1 MNIPFRI
8 NQLRTLQFAIFPDKF
23 VNGISVSVDTKVTFG
38 VRKDLGDI
46 KCVMDIRFRQED
58 NLLLTSQTQCNFGIS
73 PEGATDLREKGH
85 IPVDFLRHIATI
97 TTGTVRGIIHS
108 KTEGTVLNP
117 IVLPPINLVNL
128 IHDDILLDKVE

>member
-8 NQLRTLQFAIFPDKF
+8 NHIKTLQFAIFPDQF
-23 VNGISVSVDTKVTFG
+23 VNGTPVSVDTKVSFG

-46 KCVMDIRFRQED
+46 KCVMDIRYLQED
-58 NLLLTSQTQCNFGIS
+58 TLLLTSQTQCNFGIS
-73 PEGATDLREKGH
+73 PEGIADLQEKGS
-85 IPVDFLRHIATI
+85 IPVDFMRYIATI
-97 TTGTVRGIIHS
+97 TTGTIRGIIHS

-128 IHDDILLDKVE
+128 IHDDLLLDKVE